1 MFSLF
6 TNPQGILS
14 FVLIKSN
21 LTKASKPHDGLL
33 MGNYTAINSW
43 TNYKYNGTPSHII
56 KSLSWSVA
64 VRNEVGGKFFQ
75 RNFFSRQLWQIKL
88 LSSVQHFFVFF
99 FGFLH
104 SSRIENVRY
113 YLSLARRGIQWHGWS
128 ALAITYSNPSLS
140 LSLTT
145 RNFFEIWFT
154 LLAALVSYAKERT
167 QLKKTVHWFI
177 SSYSYNRN
185 VPRMGSQRTWRF

>member
-75 RNFFSRQLWQIKL
+75 RNFFSRKLWQIKL
-88 LSSVQHFFVFF
+88 LSSVQHFFVLF

-104 SSRIENVRY
+104 SSRIEIVTY
-113 YLSLARRGIQWHGWS
+113 FLSLARRGIQWHGWS
-128 ALAITYSNPSLS
+128 VLAITYSNPPLS
-140 LSLTT
+140 LSLTRRSRT
-145 RNFFEIWFT
+145 FFEIWFT

-167 QLKKTVHWFI
+167 QLKKTGHW
-177 SSYSYNRN
+177 
-185 VPRMGSQRTWRF
+185 